1 MAAAP
6 GVCCPPPATA
16 SLAPPEALAAH
27 FPPVVLS
34 FRRFAVTTPTPAAS
48 SPSPSSQPPA
58 TGPTPPPTSATTR
71 ETPAFG
77 WSTYAERVN
86 GRFAMVGFAAVLLIE
101 WLSRDTFL
109 HWAGLVP

>member
-1 MAAAP
+1 MARSAQ
-6 GVCCPPPATA
+6 GRR
-16 SLAPPEALAAH
+16 SLTLRSHP
-27 FPPVVLS
+27 FVLS
-34 FRRFAVTTPTPAAS
+34 SRRSAVTSPTPPG
-48 SPSPSSQPPA
+48 PSPSSSSPPPA
-58 TGPTPPPTSATTR
+58 TGPTPPATSATTR
-71 ETPAFG
+71 DTPAFG